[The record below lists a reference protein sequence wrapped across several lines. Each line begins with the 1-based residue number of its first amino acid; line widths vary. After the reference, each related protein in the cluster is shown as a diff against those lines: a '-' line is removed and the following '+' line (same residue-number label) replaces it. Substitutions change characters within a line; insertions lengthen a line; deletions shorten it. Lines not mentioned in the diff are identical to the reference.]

1 MYFHILCPQETFGK
15 LLYYIIFEDN
25 CVYISFKCI
34 PRLVL
39 ESSELSQVIPSSF
52 LVTMIIILCVCVYG
66 IYVHTHTYMCMYY
79 ICISL
84 YTHIIC

>member
-52 LVTMIIILCVCVYG
+52 LVTMIIILCVCVCMVYMYIHILTCVCI
-66 IYVHTHTYMCMYY
+66 IYVF
-79 ICISL
+79 L
-84 YTHIIC
+84 YTHI